1 MKEIRGGITMKRKL
15 WLIILAVLCL
25 LAGIVF
31 GVVGFMGSQTADTFQ
46 DLKFLGRRTF
56 EAYAATQEED
66 GTYTIYYQTI
76 GDESGAI
83 SYARYDVGKEEYDSY
98 QFDVAVANSDLDAE
112 QIPKSVITRYVYTYW
127 KDGELCNAIYD
138 NYKTVDEVADQ
149 IGRANHVAPLRF
161 YAFAVIL
168 FLCGTYIM
176 ILACTK
182 RKPIDQTKHTK
193 TAA

>member
-1 MKEIRGGITMKRKL
+1 MKRKH

-31 GVVGFMGSQTADTFQ
+31 GVIGFIGSRTADTFQ
-46 DLKFLGRRTF
+46 DLKFLGRLTF

-76 GDESGAI
+76 GEESGAL

-112 QIPKSVITRYVYTYW
+112 LIPKSVITRYVYTYW

-138 NYKTVDEVADQ
+138 NYKTVEEVAEL
-149 IGRANHVAPLRF
+149 IGKANHVAPLRF

-168 FLCGTYIM
+168 FLCGAYIM
-176 ILACTK
+176 VVALTK
-182 RKPIDQTKHTK
+182 KKPNDQTKQTR